1 MSELPSNALQLSTNL
16 TQCHQEFATRF
27 GSFSPRFGS
36 FSQGGFQPL
45 NVLAV
50 VKVIRSGCLEL
61 AAERADLNGDMVTRT
76 QYLELEFVPL
86 VFQCLELGGES
97 QFDGV
102 VTSRVD

>member
-1 MSELPSNALQLSTNL
+1 MSTNL
-16 TQCHQEFATRF
+16 SQCHHESTTRIC
-27 GSFSPRFGS
+27 SFC
-36 FSQGGFQPL
+36 QGGFQPL
-45 NVLAV
+45 NVLAMV
-50 VKVIRSGCLEL
+50 EVIRSGCLKL

>member
-1 MSELPSNALQLSTNL
+1 MSEFLSNALQLLQLSTNL
-16 TQCHQEFATRF
+16 SHCCHEFTTRVC
-27 GSFSPRFGS
+27 S

-45 NVLAV
+45 NVLAMIQ
-50 VKVIRSGCLEL
+50 VIRSGCLKL
-61 AAERADLNGDMVTRT
+61 ASEHADLNGDMVTRT

>member
-1 MSELPSNALQLSTNL
+1 MSEFLSNALQLSTNL
-16 TQCHQEFATRF
+16 TQSHQEFAT
-27 GSFSPRFGS
+27 RFGS

-45 NVLAV
+45 NVLAMIQ
-50 VKVIRSGCLEL
+50 VIRSGCLKLAFGCLKL